1 MYNFLLAFTTI
12 LNESISAWL
21 EENDI
26 SAEEQNGCRLTRC
39 TLEHIL
45 SITSIAQCRAK
56 LGKPTL
62 MALIDFKKAYDSINH
77 AFLWQKLQREV

>member
-1 MYNFLLAFTTI
+1 M
-12 LNESISAWL
+12 
-21 EENDI
+21 
-26 SAEEQNGCRLTRC
+26 
-39 TLEHIL
+39 

-62 MALIDFKKAYDSINH
+62 MAFINFKKAYDSINH